1 MATGLV
7 GNVFGRVLHD
17 ERGTGIFCRRGFGW
31 AEGWRCCQIEVM
43 PCYTYIWII
52 L

>member
-17 ERGTGIFCRRGFGW
+17 ERGTEDFFIVSICRLRD
-31 AEGWRCCQIEVM
+31 ARSA
-43 PCYTYIWII
+43 
-52 L
+52 